1 MAAFDPSGIL
11 HLLLIME
18 LVKIKCNELVV
29 QRQGKKGIAVFI
41 LEDAL
46 SVWTKITQT
55 LVRLVMRKD
64 GHKANYALGRI
75 IFRFASS
82 KTYYKS

>member
-1 MAAFDPSGIL
+1 
-11 HLLLIME
+11 ME

-46 SVWTKITQT
+46 SVWTKFAQT
-55 LVRLVMRKD
+55 LVVCQVMRKD

-75 IFRFASS
+75 IFRFAWS